1 MKGKRLYLLI
11 TSLDKT
17 EHRQLINLCKNTKDK
32 RIELLTRLLLK
43 RISSEK
49 IFLNILDEVQLSFN
63 NNELESDKKLRRY
76 VDYSCKQ
83 IESVLLFNE
92 LENNKFVR
100 TKNLAKIF
108 DKKNQDELTKYYNDS
123 TINIAK
129 ESSINSGIEVHYDIK
144 MRWLARNQFKQDIID
159 LKNTLHAKKIII
171 NEHYHEEMT
180 SYYNVL
186 SGLFL
191 DNPKDILVK
200 NQIPKY
206 DTIKSLQKST
216 SDEFNKLLY
225 GIALARF
232 NFFNKNK
239 LFQSIE
245 LLLKDN
251 ARSNLSSDN
260 KDKIS
265 RSILFLK
272 NTAGLYYG
280 QPINKM
286 IDDAKYIFNIMINY
300 QYYDSISFFFLVF
313 FHLIDEDFYQAD
325 ILLKKYSTA
334 FFKGKKNEYYLFL
347 QAFKNFQ
354 LGFFDNA
361 LTELPQLAYSSS
373 QYLAIWSRLLEIKI
387 HQILKNDLLLNSLIN
402 RANRYVLNNKEKNI
416 LSEPCLYVLKNIEN
430 KKNII
435 KNNNSLFKFYE
446 LILAK

>member
-1 MKGKRLYLLI
+1 
-11 TSLDKT
+11 
-17 EHRQLINLCKNTKDK
+17 
-32 RIELLTRLLLK
+32 
-43 RISSEK
+43 
-49 IFLNILDEVQLSFN
+49 
-63 NNELESDKKLRRY
+63 
-76 VDYSCKQ
+76 
-83 IESVLLFNE
+83 
-92 LENNKFVR
+92 
-100 TKNLAKIF
+100 
-108 DKKNQDELTKYYNDS
+108 
-123 TINIAK
+123 
-129 ESSINSGIEVHYDIK
+129 
-144 MRWLARNQFKQDIID
+144 
-159 LKNTLHAKKIII
+159 
-171 NEHYHEEMT
+171 
-180 SYYNVL
+180 
-186 SGLFL
+186 
-191 DNPKDILVK
+191 
-200 NQIPKY
+200 
-206 DTIKSLQKST
+206 
-216 SDEFNKLLY
+216 
-225 GIALARF
+225 
-232 NFFNKNK
+232 
-239 LFQSIE
+239 
-245 LLLKDN
+245 LKDN